1 MPRLQASLLIVAM
14 LALCDG
20 ADAYDRTASIGDSRE
35 SAEAD
40 AEGQNSKL
48 VAVIRAMDRETNSS
62 TQIIQRP
69 FPRSLKET
77 AAGRADFHL
86 PFIDNGTL
94 PAPEGLAYV
103 KEVDFGEVFFV
114 IYSQKANAFD
124 ATSVAGAKLVEAE
137 PGHDAFFPFPVRETR
152 CVSCSLDKI
161 LQGRLDA
168 LIVSEDLV
176 DPLLRDAKYK
186 EIHRALYGGYVVRA
200 LIPAIADSEAVRR
213 YLIDGVEALKRS
225 GELWDIAPHPFAY
238 SDWQP

>member
-1 MPRLQASLLIVAM
+1 MRTLQAILLILVTLVPCGWA
-14 LALCDG
+14 G
-20 ADAYDRTASIGDSRE
+20 AFDRTASIGDSRE

-40 AEGQNSKL
+40 AEGGNSKL
-48 VAVIRAMDRETNSS
+48 EALIRAMDQETNSS

-77 AAGRADFHL
+77 AAGRADFHV

-114 IYSQKANAFD
+114 IYSKKTDAFD
-124 ATSVAGAKLVEAE
+124 MNSVAGAKLVETE
-137 PGHDAFFPFPVRETR
+137 PGHDGFFPFPVSETR
-152 CVSCSLDKI
+152 CVTCSLDKI

-186 EIHRALYGGYVVRA
+186 EIHRALYGSYVVRA
-200 LIPAIADSEAVRR
+200 LVPAAGNSAAVRR

-225 GELWDIAPHPFAY
+225 GKLWDIAPHPFAY